1 MFDPP
6 LFLRTSSKMRGDNS
20 YATFQIFSRD
30 AADGS
35 PVKNSDV
42 VDFKLPHGS
51 NTNWLTYYQKDGH
64 FYSCS
69 SESKKQKACAA
80 ENKFTGFVIF
90 KKL

>member
-1 MFDPP
+1 
-6 LFLRTSSKMRGDNS
+6 MRGDNS

-35 PVKNSDV
+35 PVKNNDV

-51 NTNWLTYYQKDGH
+51 NNNWLTYYQKDGH